1 MTTKQCTK
9 CGREL
14 PLDEFYRQTGYKDG
28 HRRECKHCTIE
39 QQMRHRKDDPDYQV
53 THHTGKR
60 PKDMTPEEQ
69 REYNRQYH
77 RRYRETHRDRVR
89 QISRESI
96 ARARAGE
103 PKRKR
108 GPVKGAEPKPMPK
121 PSTFSLGR
129 KKPVKTERACL
140 RCIHYPCFD
149 GIENFVTDFATE
161 GCHGYKQK
169 GQAI

>member
-1 MTTKQCTK
+1 MQTKQCKK
-9 CGREL
+9 CGREQ
-14 PLDEFYRQTGYKDG
+14 PLEEYYTNPNGLYG
-28 HRRECKHCTIE
+28 RRSWCKHCTIE

-77 RRYRETHRDRVR
+77 RRYREQHRDRVR

-121 PSTFSLGR
+121 PPMNPLGR
-129 KKPVKTERACL
+129 KKPVKAERACL

-149 GIENFVTDFATE
+149 GIENFMTDFASE